1 MIKDVLAAIPS
12 LVARRVKRKVRR
24 QMVSALLLG
33 LALFF
38 AGIAG
43 VAGIAALWVVLAA
56 HWGALVAWLMI
67 ACAALL
73 LAVLLIGMV
82 AWRSAVAQRRQQ
94 AERDQWQQTLLA
106 AKAMVPD
113 LSASNAMLIAT
124 VLGLLVGLTAGSNDP
139 KDKS

>member
-43 VAGIAALWVVLAA
+43 VAVIA
-56 HWGALVAWLMI
+56 
-67 ACAALL
+67 
-73 LAVLLIGMV
+73 
-82 AWRSAVAQRRQQ
+82 
-94 AERDQWQQTLLA
+94 
-106 AKAMVPD
+106 
-113 LSASNAMLIAT
+113 
-124 VLGLLVGLTAGSNDP
+124 
-139 KDKS
+139 